1 MDNISEKFVRLEKS
15 TTPKSAIVSCLR
27 SKSSARNPP
36 KPAWATAPRL
46 AAGGL
51 THDPSFPKGQLEKP
65 IRHVPK
71 SEPYFIL
78 RQLEPDA
85 LRWCGKTGGGLLI
98 CAWLGYFFD

>member
-1 MDNISEKFVRLEKS
+1 MPQVKELCEKS
-15 TTPKSAIVSCLR
+15 AK
-27 SKSSARNPP
+27 
-36 KPAWATAPRL
+36 
-46 AAGGL
+46 AGLGDGAETRRRGL